1 VRYSG
6 RDFSES
12 ELETIRRIIDE
23 EPRRNR
29 AEISRR
35 VCDALG
41 WIKPNG
47 TRKDMSCRVA
57 LLRMQEDGLVR
68 LPPPMKGNGN
78 GKVWRRRTAAG
89 QPGFPIT
96 ADAKDL
102 TDLDMGTVN
111 GKGPSQ
117 LWNEYIDRYHYLG
130 YTPLP
135 GAQLRYFAMA
145 RGQVVALFG
154 FGAAAWKTKPRDHY
168 IGWTAEQRER
178 NLHLVVNNAR
188 FLILPWVR
196 SKHLASRLLGMVRR
210 RIAVDWEER
219 YSYRP
224 VLLETFVETA
234 RFAGTSYKAA
244 NWTCVGKTKGRG
256 KLDVR
261 HTAKIPIKSVW
272 LLPLRKD
279 FRSSLS
285 N

>member
-1 VRYSG
+1 MRYSG
-6 RDFSES
+6 RNFSDTD
-12 ELETIRRIIDE
+12 LETIHRIIDE
-23 EPRRNR
+23 DPKRNR

-41 WIKPNG
+41 WTKPNG

-68 LPPPMKGNGN
+68 LPPPTKRNGN
-78 GKVWRRRTAAG
+78 GKAWHRRTAAG
-89 QPGFPIT
+89 QPGFPIM
-96 ADAKDL
+96 AEAKDL
-102 TDLDMGTVN
+102 TDLELEIVN

-117 LWNEYIDRYHYLG
+117 LWNEYVDRYHYLG

-135 GAQLRYFAMA
+135 GAQLRYFATA

-154 FGAAAWKTKPRDHY
+154 FGAAAWKTKPRDRY
-168 IGWTAEQRER
+168 IGWTAKQRER

-196 SKHLASRLLGMVRR
+196 SKHLASRLLGMASR
-210 RIAVDWEER
+210 RIATDWEER
-219 YSYRP
+219 YSYRA
-224 VLLETFVETA
+224 VLLETFVESA

-244 NWTCVGKTKGRG
+244 NWVCVGKTKGRG

-261 HTAKIPIKSVW
+261 HTANKPIKTVW
-272 LLPLRKD
+272 LLPLRKN
-279 FRSSLS
+279 FRGILCT
-285 N
+285 